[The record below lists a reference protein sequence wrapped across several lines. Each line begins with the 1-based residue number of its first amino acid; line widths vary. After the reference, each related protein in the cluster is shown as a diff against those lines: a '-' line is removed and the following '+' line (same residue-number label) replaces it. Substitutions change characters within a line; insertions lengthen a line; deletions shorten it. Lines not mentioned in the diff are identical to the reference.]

1 MSQSKDKRSTAA
13 VRIDDLERTLTARR
27 LQHAVGEGRLDLM
40 ELDRRLGAVYAARTS
55 AELSAVTADLP
66 DHTAT
71 ESLELRVG
79 SGTKRVDGQWEVPE
93 KVTAEC
99 GSGTIHIDFNNAYC
113 ARRQLTI
120 TADVGSGALVLIV
133 PRGWRV
139 DLDRVKCG
147 SGSVVNRVRLPHFP
161 GAPVLRVEGRVKS
174 GVVKAR
180 YRYRSPW
187 AWLRRSHSR

>member
-1 MSQSKDKRSTAA
+1 MSQSNEKRSTAA

-40 ELDRRLGAVYAARTS
+40 ELDRRLGAVYAARTN

-66 DHTAT
+66 DHNAET
-71 ESLELRVG
+71 LDLRVG
-79 SGTKRVDGQWEVPE
+79 SGTKRVDGQWEVPDRL
-93 KVTAEC
+93 TAEC

-113 ARRQLTI
+113 ARRQI
-120 TADVGSGALVLIV
+120 TVKVEIGSGAVVLIV

-139 DLDRVKCG
+139 DLDRVQCG
-147 SGSVVNRVRLPHFP
+147 SGSVVNRVKLPHFP
-161 GAPVLRVEGRVKS
+161 GAPILRVEGKVNS
-174 GVVKAR
+174 GAVKAR

-187 AWLRRSHSR
+187 AWLKRSHTR